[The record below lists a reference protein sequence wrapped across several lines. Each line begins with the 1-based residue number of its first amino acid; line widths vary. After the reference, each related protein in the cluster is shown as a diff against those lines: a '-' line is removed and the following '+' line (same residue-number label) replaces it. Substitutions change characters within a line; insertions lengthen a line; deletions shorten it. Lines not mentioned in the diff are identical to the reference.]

1 MPDGTKTLTKEQLR
15 QRAREK
21 LAALTLA
28 EARAG
33 SAAIWERLS
42 VLGEF
47 SAAARLLI
55 YVSTGNEVDTH
66 GLIRQL
72 LAMGREVSVP
82 RFEPATQS
90 YVASEVRD
98 FDADLATGEFGI
110 LEPRTEAIRPA
121 AFDQIG
127 AVLVPGL
134 AFDETGNRLG
144 RGLGHFDRLLRQ
156 TGGVKIALAFDFQV
170 LDEVPAEPHDA
181 RVDFIVTE
189 TRVVNPRG
197 NRQ

>member
-1 MPDGTKTLTKEQLR
+1 MTLR
-15 QRAREK
+15 DRMRAR
-21 LAALTLA
+21 LAQQDPADVRLW
-28 EARAG
+28 

-47 SAAARLLI
+47 STAARLLV

-72 LAMGREVSVP
+72 LAMGREVCVP
-82 RFEPATQS
+82 RFEPVTQR
-90 YVASEVRD
+90 YVACRVRD
-98 FDADLATGEFGI
+98 FDADLATGKFGI
-110 LEPRTEAIRPA
+110 LEPRPEALKPA
-121 AFDQIG
+121 AADPIG

-156 TGGVKIALAFDFQV
+156 SGGVKIALAFDFQV
-170 LDEVPAEPHDA
+170 VDEVPAEAHDA
-181 RVDFIVTE
+181 RVDFMVTE

-197 NRQ
+197 NRK

>member
-1 MPDGTKTLTKEQLR
+1 MEATARKKVTLREQMLAR
-15 QRAREK
+15 LAKRDAADIRAR
-21 LAALTLA
+21 
-28 EARAG
+28 
-33 SAAIWERLS
+33 SAAIWERLA

-72 LAMGREVSVP
+72 LAMGRQVCVP
-82 RFEPATQS
+82 RFESATQS
-90 YVASEVRD
+90 YVACQVHD
-98 FDADLATGEFGI
+98 FDGDLAAGKFGI
-110 LEPRTEAIRPA
+110 LEPRPEALRPA

-144 RGLGHFDRLLRQ
+144 RGLGHFDRLLQQ
-156 TGGVKIALAFDFQV
+156 TSGVKIALAFDFQV
-170 LDEVPAEPHDA
+170 VDEVPAEAHDA
-181 RVDFIVTE
+181 RMDFIVTE

-197 NRQ
+197 NRK

>member
-1 MPDGTKTLTKEQLR
+1 M
-15 QRAREK
+15 RAR
-21 LAALTLA
+21 LANQGAA
-28 EARAG
+28 DIRAR

-42 VLGEF
+42 LLGEF

-55 YVSTGNEVDTH
+55 YVSTANEVDTH

-72 LAMGREVSVP
+72 LAMGRQVFVP

-90 YVASEVRD
+90 YATCQVRD
-98 FDADLATGEFGI
+98 FDADLATGKFGI
-110 LEPRTEAIRPA
+110 LEPRPEAVRPA
-121 AFDQIG
+121 AIDPIG

-156 TGGVKIALAFDFQV
+156 TDGVKIALAFDFQV